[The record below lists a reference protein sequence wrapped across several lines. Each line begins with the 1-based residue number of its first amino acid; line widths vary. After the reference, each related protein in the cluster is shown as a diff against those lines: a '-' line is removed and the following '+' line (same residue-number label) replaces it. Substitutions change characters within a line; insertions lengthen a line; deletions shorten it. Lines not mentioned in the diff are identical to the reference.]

1 MKMTKRPK
9 INIYVNPAL
18 YNGDCM
24 NLLKKI
30 PSNSVDLVITSP
42 PYCMGKEYDKSS
54 EIEYFIEMHKKI
66 FPEILRVVKEDGN
79 ICWQIGYYIN
89 NKSVT
94 PLDYLIFGIL
104 RDYGNVFLKN
114 RIIWQYGH
122 GLHSSKRFSGRHEM
136 VLWFTKKRDGY
147 IFNLDAVRVPQKYP
161 GKRYYKGDKKGEFS
175 GNPLGKNPADVWD
188 IPNVNANHVEKTE
201 HPCQFPVALAQ
212 RLILSLSNK
221 NGYVLDPFMGS
232 GSTAVAA
239 LLEKRK
245 FIGADTD
252 AKYCKIAKNRCNDVT
267 NGKIRYR
274 PHDKSI
280 MEPSLNTEVAR
291 KPASFKY

>member
-1 MKMTKRPK
+1 MKIFKNLK
-9 INIYVNPAL
+9 INKKLLL
-18 YNGDCM
+18 YNGDCV

-30 PSNSVDLVITSP
+30 PSNSIDLVITSP

-54 EIEYFIEMHKKI
+54 EIEYFIKMHKKI
-66 FPEILRVVKEDGN
+66 FPEIVRVVKEEGN
-79 ICWQIGYYIN
+79 ICWQVGYYIN
-89 NKSVT
+89 NKEVI
-94 PLDYLIFGIL
+94 PLDYLVFDIL
-104 RDYGNVFLKN
+104 KECGDVFLKN
-114 RIIWQYGH
+114 RIIWHYGH

-136 VLWFTKKRDGY
+136 ILWFTKKKDGY

-161 GKRYYKGDKKGEFS
+161 GKRYYKGKRKGEFS

-201 HPCQFPVALAQ
+201 HPCQFPVALVQ

-239 LLEKRK
+239 LLEGRK
-245 FIGADTD
+245 FIGADNNKKYWKIAEKRCD
-252 AKYCKIAKNRCNDVT
+252 DLVHGKAKY
-267 NGKIRYR
+267 R
-274 PHDKSI
+274 PYDKPI
-280 MEPSLNTEVAR
+280 MEPSLNMAVAR
-291 KPASFKY
+291 KPRSFKY